1 MEAMTMGERRRIM
14 TLYERD
20 WPTRRIADAIGRS
33 ESGVRRVRQ
42 RHRER
47 GTLDPLKR
55 GNGRP
60 PKVTIADRQK
70 LAALV
75 AAWPDATIDE
85 LLEQSGLAVSRSTI
99 DRHVRAL
106 GLSFKKK

>member
-14 TLYERD
+14 VLYERD
-20 WPTRRIADAIGRS
+20 WPTRRIAEALGRS

-42 RHRER
+42 RRRER
-47 GTLDPLKR
+47 GTLQPLKR
-55 GNGRP
+55 GDGRP
-60 PKVTIADRQK
+60 PKVSEADRKK

-75 AAWPDATIDE
+75 AACPDATIDE
-85 LLEQSGLAVSRSTI
+85 LLEHSGLAVSRSTI